1 MSTVRGVG
9 VGQVGGVGF
18 PERTSLESAP
28 GFGDSLD
35 ALLRPQRPAAA
46 PGAGT
51 REIQFSRH
59 AQARMESRGIQ
70 LDEQDLSDLGAAV
83 ERLAQR
89 GAKESLVLMDD
100 NAFIVGVPDR
110 RVVTMMTRN
119 EAAGNIFTQIDSTVV
134 VR

>member
-1 MSTVRGVG
+1 MSIRGVG
-9 VGQVGGVGF
+9 VGPVGGVGV

-28 GFGDSLD
+28 GFADSLD
-35 ALLRPQRPAAA
+35 ALLRPQRAPAGA
-46 PGAGT
+46 PSQAGG
-51 REIQFSRH
+51 IQFSRH

-70 LDEQDLSDLGAAV
+70 LDDQDMADLGAAV
-83 ERLAQR
+83 DRLAQR

-110 RVVTMMTRN
+110 RVITMMTRN